1 MSNTN
6 STFVVSEELEYLLF
20 AGEDDSLNWDYVELA
35 DEYQAF
41 SDQVEFLDREF
52 QGYDFEEPLKLEM
65 MVQVIKEADGYY
77 FFGKSRG

>member
-6 STFVVSEELEYLLF
+6 TPYIVSEELEYFLDS
-20 AGEDDSLNWDYVELA
+20 GEDDALKWEYVELA

-41 SDQVEFLDREF
+41 SDDFEFLDREF
-52 QGYDFEEPLKLEM
+52 ENYDFQEPLKLELT
-65 MVQVIKEADGYY
+65 VQVIKEADGYY